1 MATSLARQL
10 AQQAARPASQFKG
23 TASLLYSSQ
32 EAAHIDSER
41 IFLDACAGL
50 DELCHLDKRFYE
62 FKGSLFSDAARKL
75 ERDLLGPEEAKK
87 LASTIRSF
95 LQLLTPH
102 VLLPPAHLAL
112 EFLIR
117 RFQ

>member
-1 MATSLARQL
+1 MASSLARQL
-10 AQQAARPASQFKG
+10 AQQAARPTSQFKG
-23 TASLLYSSQ
+23 TASLLYSPQ
-32 EAAHIDSER
+32 EASHIDSDR
-41 IFLDACAGL
+41 IYLDACAGL

-62 FKGSLFSDAARKL
+62 FKGSLFGDASRKV
-75 ERDLLGPEEAKK
+75 ERDLLDPEETEK
-87 LASTIRSF
+87 LTSSIRSF